1 MPRVKR
7 GVIHTKA
14 RRNLLKKTKGY
25 MWGRKSK
32 VRLAHTAV
40 MKAGSYA
47 YRDRRAKKRSARS
60 LWNIKINAGVRPLG
74 ISYSRLIDGLKK
86 ANITLDRKILAT
98 LAEKYPAVLA
108 KVVAAVAK

>member
-7 GVIHTKA
+7 GTTHTKA
-14 RRNLLKKTKGY
+14 RRSLLKKTKGY

-47 YRDRRAKKRSARS
+47 YRDRRNKKRSIRS
-60 LWNIKINAGVRPLG
+60 LWQIKINAASRQLDTT
-74 ISYSRLIDGLKK
+74 YSRLIGALKK
-86 ANITLDRKILAT
+86 ANITIDRKILAH
-98 LAEKYPAVLA
+98 LAEKNPEVFA
-108 KVVAAVAK
+108 KIVSAAK